1 MTAHDLW
8 KTLANLSEEQFKE
21 FKWFLKQEDIIEGF
35 SAISAAR
42 LERADRQDTVDL
54 MVQKYGCSGALEITM
69 SILEKISRNDL
80 KQCLFNTV
88 GSRRKDLKNLDSPP
102 LNCDYGR
109 MKSKLVET
117 TAEIKLMIQKR
128 EMKILEINRSAE
140 ISSKSA
146 DTHIADSEQ
155 VFTVLQQSV
164 KRILGNLI
172 EAIKEKRETTK
183 KHAKGFIQELE
194 QEISELRKKGA
205 EVEQLSCTADHPEFL
220 QRFSSFNA
228 IPPTKNWTEVSVPP
242 PSYGGSV
249 GVAVNQLEETLK
261 KEKEKLF
268 AKAKLKRVQQFAK
281 DVTLDPDTANDN
293 LILSDDGKTVHCG
306 DATRNLPD
314 NPERFNPAINV
325 LGKESF
331 SSGRFYY
338 EVQVKGKTSWDLGIV
353 KESINRKG
361 SISASP
367 ENGFWTICLRKG
379 DKHKA
384 PAVNLS
390 VKTQPEKVG
399 VFVDYEKG
407 SVSFYDVDSADLIHS
422 FTDCSFTEKL
432 YPFFSTGRHYDGKN
446 ATPLIISAVNYND

>member
-1 MTAHDLW
+1 MY
-8 KTLANLSEEQFKE
+8 
-21 FKWFLKQEDIIEGF
+21 IY
-35 SAISAAR
+35 ISAFFSFLRQLFFRVVPLCRILVIERCLCLVLCVCRAQISPRFCRCEHVTTSLCR
-42 LERADRQDTVDL
+42 LGRFEDLAAVRQRTNDY
-54 MVQKYGCSGALEITM
+54 QKKKE
-69 SILEKISRNDL
+69 SRCNL
-80 KQCLFNTV
+80 IWRSLT
-88 GSRRKDLKNLDSPP
+88 DLKNHDSPP

-109 MKSKLVET
+109 IKSKLVET

-183 KHAKGFIQELE
+183 KQAKGFIQELE
-194 QEISELRKKGA
+194 QEISELRKKGV
-205 EVEQLSCTADHPEFL
+205 EVEQLLHSADHPDFL
-220 QRFSSFNA
+220 QRFSSLNA

-242 PSYGGSV
+242 PSYGASV
-249 GVAVNQLEETLK
+249 GAAVNQLEGTVN
-261 KEKEKLF
+261 KEKEKLI
-268 AKAKLKRVQQFAK
+268 AKTKLKRVQQFAK
-281 DVTLDPDTANDN
+281 DVTLDPDTANAY
-293 LILSDDGKTVHCG
+293 LVLSDDGKKVYCG
-306 DATRNLPD
+306 DATQNLPD
-314 NPERFNPAINV
+314 NPERFNPALNV
-325 LGKESF
+325 LGKQRF

-338 EVQVKGKTSWDLGIV
+338 EVQVKGKTSWDLGVV

-361 SISASP
+361 SITASP

-384 PAVNLS
+384 SAVNLS
-390 VKTQPEKVG
+390 VKTRPEKVG

-432 YPFFSTGRHYDGKN
+432 YPFFSTGCHYDGKN
-446 ATPLIISAVNYND
+446 ITPLIISAVNYNN